1 MEKYKNNNNN
11 NKCKILAPTQNEK
24 FNFAVGS
31 YFILNI

>member
-1 MEKYKNNNNN
+1 MEKYK